1 MGGQAA
7 GAAAAPVGMQRAAD
21 VAHLR
26 VALSNADPP
35 QYLRRPRGRRRSPH
49 VLRLCRAR
57 GTGEQAGCWQH
68 ADVAGPHGTS
78 QPWGQLCAGGPSHAP
93 LHWGSCLPCCHAAS
107 RQAAVTARRGSLGS
121 RQAQPRDCRGEL
133 RARAAAAAA
142 PWVACYCEN
151 GASRQPSS
159 ATAAMAAAVPAAAGP
174 ARRLQRHEPQQHQ
187 QHQQQQQQQQQRTS
201 QRTSRRTEASSPAPR
216 ARRPALQVAE
226 WLGFSRL
233 SASFGVMLT
242 VKAAC
247 AGAGFRVILQ
257 YNDKLYALPFCD
269 DDSDCGA
276 TQACQLFI
284 VRPWGGGGGGTVGGG
299 LLARAPAPVL
309 LLPTHACKCVGVC
322 AFVWWWVG
330 VDGGGWGG
338 GGGGGCVCVGGGGG
352 AQPVFRLPTTS
363 PKRHRCPRACLCNGL
378 RPAAAAAAPIA
389 LVAAPQGR
397 ALSQTP
403 PDHLRLSP
411 RRLQCGA
418 RLPRGGPCTRSS
430 QCQAGLKC
438 GNDQGLLFCV
448 Q

>member
-284 VRPWGGGGGGTVGGG
+284 VRPWGGGGGGGPWGGAFSPELLRLSFCSPHMRASVWGCVRLCGGG
-299 LLARAPAPVL
+299 W
-309 LLPTHACKCVGVC
+309 G
-322 AFVWWWVG
+322 WMG
-330 VDGGGWGG
+330 VDGGVGVGVG
-338 GGGGGCVCVGGGGG
+338 VCVCVGGGGG
-352 AQPVFRLPTTS
+352 GTASVPPAHDLPKAPPLPSCVFVQ
-363 PKRHRCPRACLCNGL
+363 
-378 RPAAAAAAPIA
+378 RPAASSCRSCSNSPCRCSAGAGTLADAA
-389 LVAAPQGR
+389 
-397 ALSQTP
+397 
-403 PDHLRLSP
+403 
-411 RRLQCGA
+411 
-418 RLPRGGPCTRSS
+418 
-430 QCQAGLKC
+430 
-438 GNDQGLLFCV
+438 
-448 Q
+448 